1 MRCARD
7 TPANDATGVG
17 VDHEGHIDEPGPG
30 ADVGEVGEPEHVRRR
45 RVELAVHM
53 VERAR
58 RRPVRDRRLDWFAAD
73 HALEAE
79 TGHQALNGTARD
91 RDAFA
96 IKLPPDL
103 ARAIDF
109 KVLGK
114 DALNLRLQSQIPF
127 RPIRQSR
134 RIGALG
140 DMIMV
145 GRGGDR
151 QHVADRLDPVDRA
164 MIVDERNHVFDRRSS
179 SATAK

>member
-1 MRCARD
+1 MFFD
-7 TPANDATGVG
+7 QLHPT
-17 VDHEGHIDEPGPG
+17 
-30 ADVGEVGEPEHVRRR
+30 
-45 RVELAVHM
+45 
-53 VERAR
+53 
-58 RRPVRDRRLDWFAAD
+58 
-73 HALEAE
+73 E

-91 RDAFA
+91 SDAFA
-96 IKLPPDL
+96 IELPPDL
-103 ARAIDF
+103 ARTIDF
-109 KVLGK
+109 EVLGK